1 MDRLLDLKVLEDG
14 ETLLFPEPIAEGDAV
29 TFDSRG
35 VDVARVHGRGA
46 LRADDSGAH
55 HAWITWESE
64 SHGKKK
70 RTVLQLAISS
80 MSCHFLKQMKKKKA
94 KTQLKTISCSARA
107 SGDMVKAKWRQNV

>member
-107 SGDMVKAKWRQNV
+107 SGDMVKAKW

>member
-55 HAWITWESE
+55 HTWITWESE

-80 MSCHFLKQMKKKKA
+80 MSCHFLKQMKKKK
-94 KTQLKTISCSARA
+94 KQRRNWKQSVVQQGLRVT
-107 SGDMVKAKWRQNV
+107 W